1 MDEHKLRRAFVDALD
16 IEDDNV
22 VDSLEYGTVKEW
34 DSIGHMKLI
43 SEIELNFD
51 IMIDTDDVIAM
62 NTFGRAKDIVKKYS
76 DEN

>member
-1 MDEHKLRRAFVDALD
+1 MNEQKLRKAFVDALD
-16 IEDDNV
+16 LEEYSV

-43 SEIELNFD
+43 SEIESNFD